1 MKFRYARHTTNL
13 EKIKNFYT
21 QILGLEI
28 LGTFENHNG
37 YDGIFL
43 GKQNQN
49 WHLEFTVSNEIPD
62 RIFDEDDLL
71 VFYPEKLKDYLLIL
85 EQISKKNIPTFEPKN
100 PYWKENGILIKDPD
114 NFGIIIS
121 KQFAK

>member
-1 MKFRYARHTTNL
+1 MKFRYARHTRNL
-13 EKIKNFYT
+13 KEVEQFYK
-21 QILGLEI
+21 EI
-28 LGTFENHNG
+28 LNFEKLGGFENHNG

-43 GKQNQN
+43 GKANLN
-49 WHLEFTVSNEIPD
+49 WHLEFTSSDDSPKQ
-62 RIFDEDDLL
+62 IFDEDDLL
-71 VFYPEKLKDYLLIL
+71 VFYPEKKEDYLFIL
-85 EQISKKNIPTFEPKN
+85 EQIKKKKIPSCEPKN